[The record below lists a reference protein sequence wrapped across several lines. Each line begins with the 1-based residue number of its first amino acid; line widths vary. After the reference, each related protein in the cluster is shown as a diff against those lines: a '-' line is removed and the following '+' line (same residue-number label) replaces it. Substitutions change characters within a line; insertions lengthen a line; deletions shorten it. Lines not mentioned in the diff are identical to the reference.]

1 MDCVHMRGG
10 KREGSGRK
18 PSPNPRK
25 PICFRLNESEHI
37 AVKSLLEAIRKNN
50 INKDEKSI
58 DLINSK

>member
-1 MDCVHMRGG
+1 MRGG
-10 KREGSGRK
+10 YREGSGRK

-50 INKDEKSI
+50 KNKDEKSI
-58 DLINSK
+58 DLINNK